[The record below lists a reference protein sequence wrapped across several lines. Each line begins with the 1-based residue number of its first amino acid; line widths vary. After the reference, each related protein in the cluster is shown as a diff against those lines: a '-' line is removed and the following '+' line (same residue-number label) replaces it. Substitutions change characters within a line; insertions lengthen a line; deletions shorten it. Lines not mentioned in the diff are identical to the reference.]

1 MLGRLRPL
9 ADPMLDSGR
18 FQGNSG
24 LFILHRRII
33 GAKNFKNIAVSSPSF
48 VNRHD
53 TVKMPS
59 MTTKLL
65 HTDTNSHGIILS
77 IKQKTNTLAL
87 KAPILGDKQGSAF
100 FLLSFLGP
108 FLRGFSMSCVT
119 FCLDFR
125 PRKEGSH
132 LAHASDHFQ
141 TIPNAHLGHRTHQV
155 AHLLKMI

>member
-1 MLGRLRPL
+1 MLGRFRPL

-87 KAPILGDKQGSAF
+87 KAPILGDKQGQRFFF
-100 FLLSFLGP
+100 FLSLALSLGVFLCPVSP
-108 FLRGFSMSCVT
+108 FVLIFAPGRKAPILLMPVTIFKRSQMLILAIARIRLRICS
-119 FCLDFR
+119 
-125 PRKEGSH
+125 K
-132 LAHASDHFQ
+132 
-141 TIPNAHLGHRTHQV
+141 
-155 AHLLKMI
+155 